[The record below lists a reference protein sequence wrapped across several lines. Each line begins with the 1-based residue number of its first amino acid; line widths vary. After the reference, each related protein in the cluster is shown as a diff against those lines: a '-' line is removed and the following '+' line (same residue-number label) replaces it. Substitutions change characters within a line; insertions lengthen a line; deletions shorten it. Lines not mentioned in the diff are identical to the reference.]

1 MLQTVLITLHN
12 ISRWLVLVFGILAAA
27 RAFSG
32 WRGKKAWTPADDRA
46 GMLFTSLLDLQLLI
60 GVVLYFTSPFMQPI
74 LQNFGQAMGNSSQR
88 FFAVEHVFA
97 MILAIVVAHI
107 GRSLSKKAAG
117 DVARH
122 KRAAIGFTVALVL
135 ILAAIPWSRP
145 LLQFF
150 GVFTL

>member
-1 MLQTVLITLHN
+1 MLQTILITLHN

-46 GMLFTSLLDLQLLI
+46 GVLFTSLLDLQLLF
-60 GVVLYFTSPFMQPI
+60 GLVLYFTSPFMAPI
-74 LQNFGQAMGNSSQR
+74 LKNFGAAMGNSFQR
-88 FFAVEHVFA
+88 FFAVEHLGA
-97 MILAIVVAHI
+97 MLLAIIVAHV
-107 GRSLSKKAAG
+107 GRSLSKKAAT
-117 DVARH
+117 DKAKH

-150 GVFTL
+150 GLFTL

>member
-1 MLQTVLITLHN
+1 
-12 ISRWLVLVFGILAAA
+12 
-27 RAFSG
+27 
-32 WRGKKAWTPADDRA
+32 
-46 GMLFTSLLDLQLLI
+46 MLFTSLLDLQLLI
-60 GVVLYFTSPFMQPI
+60 GLVLYFTSPFMQPI

-97 MILAIVVAHI
+97 MIAAIVVAHI

-117 DVARH
+117 DAARH

-150 GVFTL
+150 GVAATCRASLAFYNTHEEIEAFMAALKKVRSLLG